1 MTPLFSG
8 ILVDAQSPGF
18 AFGPGLSPGFGGH
31 VFESNSHAALPHD
44 RPVRLGHP
52 LSVLIPLSQPLVAA
66 ADRATLFQRLQR
78 ATHTRFG
85 AMRLE
90 AQGLHGGPCAAPVGT
105 AAVGEGE
112 QYEATVGGGGGQMAS
127 LSAQFVHC
135 LFMFNVL

>member
-18 AFGPGLSPGFGGH
+18 AFGPGLSPGFGATCSSRTPMQH
-31 VFESNSHAALPHD
+31 SHTTDRYAL
-44 RPVRLGHP
+44 GTQ
-52 LSVLIPLSQPLVAA
+52 SVLIPLSQPLVAA

-112 QYEATVGGGGGQMAS
+112 QYEATVGGAGRWPP
-127 LSAQFVHC
+127 SAPSSCTAC
-135 LFMFNVL
+135 LCSMFFR

>member
-1 MTPLFSG
+1 M
-8 ILVDAQSPGF
+8 QHSPTTDRY
-18 AFGPGLSPGFGGH
+18 
-31 VFESNSHAALPHD
+31 AL
-44 RPVRLGHP
+44 GTQ
-52 LSVLIPLSQPLVAA
+52 SVLIPLSQPLVAA